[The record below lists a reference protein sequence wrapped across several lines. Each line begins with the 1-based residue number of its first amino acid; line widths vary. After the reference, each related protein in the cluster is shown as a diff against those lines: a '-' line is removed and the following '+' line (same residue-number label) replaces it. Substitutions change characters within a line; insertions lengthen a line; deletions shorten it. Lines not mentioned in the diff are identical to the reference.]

1 MIFELRTYTLQPGK
15 TEDYWRSYVDGGW
28 AAQDPRIK
36 EHMIGYFQSQ
46 MGELNQIV
54 HFWKFDDLDQRKEL
68 RAANYARSDWDNHLK
83 KIRPMMLEQKTELLL
98 PSPVPGMCPLA
109 DR

>member
-15 TEDYWRSYVDGGW
+15 TEDYWRSYEDGGW
-28 AAQDPRIK
+28 AAQDPR
-36 EHMIGYFQSQ
+36 
-46 MGELNQIV
+46 LNQIV
-54 HFWKFDDLDQRKEL
+54 HFWKFDDADQRKEL